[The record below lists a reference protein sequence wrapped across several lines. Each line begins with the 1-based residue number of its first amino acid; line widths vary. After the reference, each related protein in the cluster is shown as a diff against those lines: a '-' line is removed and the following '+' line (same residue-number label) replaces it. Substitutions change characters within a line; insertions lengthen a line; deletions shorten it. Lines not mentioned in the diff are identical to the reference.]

1 MDQKDVDAEFE
12 TQFRLLLESGA
23 VPSDELIRFNE
34 LVTSVIDNIS
44 SEDKIKVQNVQDKDF
59 EKMAAQIV
67 DRMFKT
73 DLLGDPI
80 QQFKQEYESIV
91 ASEPDAEQRKRYAQQ
106 LEVVRELESQLKEGG
121 KDRAVSV
128 LEKLEALGDIPAQLV
143 KKFDM

>member
-1 MDQKDVDAEFE
+1 MDPKDVDSEFE
-12 TQFRLLLESGA
+12 AQFRLLLESGA
-23 VPSDELIRFNE
+23 IPSDELIRFNE

-121 KDRAVSV
+121 KDRAVGV
-128 LEKLEALGDIPAQLV
+128 LEKLEALGDIPLELV